1 GRFTRRGSKCLA
13 LGLLV
18 LGGCAAREPFEIA
31 PPAPNRPWNP
41 PDLPRYSAALTESEQ
56 KPAGETRSISI
67 DSQKTYELS
76 DLIDIA
82 QRTNPETRVAW
93 ERARQAA
100 IAAGLAEGT
109 YYPVLAAEATAAVV
123 HIPIPIP
130 TTVVPGGACTA
141 DTHFFIPALSL
152 EWLLFDFGRRG
163 ALVDAARAQAM
174 EADVGFNAT
183 HQQIVF
189 DVTRNFYALTAVRGR
204 VAAERA
210 ALDSARCLED
220 AAEMRKQHEL
230 AT

>member
-67 DSQKTYELS
+67 DSQKTYQLS

-130 TTVVPGGACTA
+130 TTVVPGGVFTA

-152 EWLLFDFGRRG
+152 EWLLLDFGRRR
-163 ALVDAARAQAM
+163 AVVDAAQALAV
-174 EADVGFNAT
+174 EAAAGFNRA
-183 HQQIVF
+183 HHQIVF
-189 DVTRNFYALTAVRGR
+189 GVTRSFSQPTAVPRHGNPEP
-204 VAAERA
+204 AA
-210 ALDSARCLED
+210 
-220 AAEMRKQHEL
+220 
-230 AT
+230 